1 MDHISNNKVLGVYS
15 FNDEI
20 LNKKDEILFEKNNTL
35 IKNDLVIISDWA
47 WFNFKKIAKL
57 ICKRLNILH

>member
-20 LNKKDEILFEKNNTL
+20 LNKKDEILFEKKINTL
-35 IKNDLVIISDWA
+35 IKKNDLVIISDYGHG
-47 WFNFKKIAKL
+47 L
-57 ICKRLNILH
+57 I